1 MVIKPLRKILRSQ
14 MLLNKI
20 SKVEWLHN
28 LNARAV
34 GKYILLWKAK
44 TNPHREIILMYAPT
58 CLSYTFKILL
68 PYFVFYL
75 QLKTGPRIIPEQLLN
90 FRHTISDKLF
100 SYTKLNPT
108 TVIFFDRCCI
118 LHGKQICNLSYK
130 SIGLC
135 INW

>member
-44 TNPHREIILMYAPT
+44 TNPQREIILMYAPT

-68 PYFVFYL
+68 PYFVFL
-75 QLKTGPRIIPEQLLN
+75 
-90 FRHTISDKLF
+90 S
-100 SYTKLNPT
+100 T
-108 TVIFFDRCCI
+108 TE
-118 LHGKQICNLSYK
+118 
-130 SIGLC
+130 
-135 INW
+135 NWSKNYSRTAFKFQTHHIW